1 MPSWRQLSQ
10 HAVHPRAWA
19 GEHCASERSHGIA
32 DPQRTLQPADRSPFA
47 RPPRADPPRPP
58 SAARIYIAGCSR
70 TMVVP
75 QQGSPVVSLV
85 RVRTTGAMA
94 TAIPL
99 VGSSAPT
106 IQFMRERFSGGQT
119 VRSRSRACVWRI
131 GSWRLISFSLHRC
144 RRLVLE
150 RMRRGA
156 TASRDTTPAKAS
168 STLCP

>member
-32 DPQRTLQPADRSPFA
+32 DPQRTPRPADRPPFA

-94 TAIPL
+94 TATPL

-119 VRSRSRACVWRI
+119 VRSRSRGCVWPD
-131 GSWRLISFSLHRC
+131 W
-144 RRLVLE
+144 V
-150 RMRRGA
+150 MA
-156 TASRDTTPAKAS
+156 THQLLPAPLSPSRPRTHAAMSNRFRDTTPAKAS
-168 STLCP
+168 STFCP